1 MLKLFLLSLKQV
13 HPGDL
18 KSGVEALLN
27 GLLEPVRKEFEDPD
41 NVKLVAEAYPSAAK
55 KKK

>member
-1 MLKLFLLSLKQV
+1 M

-18 KSGVEALLN
+18 KSGVEDLLN